1 MENSDVQRSDT
12 IPAPPRETVRF
23 IGDVG
28 PLFEAL
34 AEAQGEFG
42 TVVTDSVAD
51 VQGKDGKPG
60 YKFAYAGLD
69 VVLAAVRPALSK
81 HGLAVM
87 QVFSGL
93 GEDLTTILAC
103 GEARVE
109 VTCGLP
115 EWKGAQGL
123 GSAVTY
129 MKRYQL
135 LGLLGVAPSDDD
147 DGNAADGHQ
156 ASFQQKAR
164 QTPPQPKPAAPA
176 NPNGPAP
183 ATKDRIRELAKQIGF
198 KGQEL
203 EEFSMKHGCGLLL
216 ELNQAKADA
225 LVKMLESQA
234 NTAVST

>member
-1 MENSDVQRSDT
+1 MDNSESSRPDT

-23 IGDVG
+23 VGDVG

-34 AEAQGEFG
+34 AEAQGEFE
-42 TVVTDSVAD
+42 TVVADSVAK
-51 VQGKDGKPG
+51 VEGKDGKRG
-60 YKFAYAGLD
+60 YDFAYAGLD

-81 HGLAVM
+81 HGLAIL

-93 GEDLTTILAC
+93 GEELTTVLAL
-103 GEARVE
+103 GGARVE

-156 ASFQQKAR
+156 ASFQQKPK
-164 QTPPQPKPAAPA
+164 QTPPQPKPAPPA
-176 NPNGPAP
+176 NPNGPAE
-183 ATKDRIRELAKQIGF
+183 ATKDRIRTLSKQIGF
-198 KGQEL
+198 KGAEL
-203 EEFSMKHGCGLLL
+203 DDFSVKHGCGPLT

-234 NTAVST
+234 NPVVPS